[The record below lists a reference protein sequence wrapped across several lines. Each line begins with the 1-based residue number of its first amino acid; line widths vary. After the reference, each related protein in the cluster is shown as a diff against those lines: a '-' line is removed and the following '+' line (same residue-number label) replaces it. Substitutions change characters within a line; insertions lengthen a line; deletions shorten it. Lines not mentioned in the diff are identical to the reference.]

1 MTGGGACD
9 LGRLTRPSTIA
20 SARTAIGERMQI
32 ALTETSMRKRIRQFS
47 NRYSGR
53 KVRGHP
59 ERRNRGHRPVWRTDL
74 RSVFLVLAYLKFE
87 TPKHSQSRA
96 RSKDP
101 LTLP

>member
-20 SARTAIGERMQI
+20 SARTAIGKRIQI
-32 ALTETSMRKRIRQFS
+32 ALTETSTRKAIGQFS

-53 KVRGHP
+53 KARGHP
-59 ERRNRGHRPVWRTDL
+59 ARRNRGHRPVWRTDL